1 VLRPLPPNL
10 FETLAG
16 WIDGGRKFALVTV
29 LRASGSTPRKAGTRA
44 VIDESG
50 AILGTIGG
58 GPLESQA
65 RRVGMEMMRTGRTGV
80 FDFKFSGPS
89 AAENLPICGGEMR
102 VLVDATAERSRTA
115 YAAAGAAL
123 RERRR
128 GVLMTRIET
137 EGDRVDVS
145 VEFREA
151 HTKGEGAEVIR
162 AALADNPGEWKP
174 EESPGGAELLI
185 EPVVPPPRLLVVGGG
200 HVGQAVAQHA
210 ALVGFEIVL
219 FEDRAEFADPAL
231 LPPGTVVKGGDVG
244 ESLAEFETDGE
255 TYIAM
260 VSRGHVT
267 DSKAL
272 AAVIKKPAAYL
283 GMMGS
288 RRKIDLV
295 RTHFI
300 ETGLASEGDLERLRA
315 PIGLEIGA
323 QTVPEIAA
331 SVVAELIAV
340 RRGRADY
347 TGEAQ

>member
-1 VLRPLPPNL
+1 
-10 FETLAG
+10 
-16 WIDGGRKFALVTV
+16 VTV

-44 VIDESG
+44 LVDDGG
-50 AILGTIGG
+50 AIHGTIGG

-65 RRVGMEMMRTGRTGV
+65 RRVGMEAMRTGRASV
-80 FDFKFSGPS
+80 FDFQFAGPS
-89 AAENLPICGGEMR
+89 AAENLPICGGRMR
-102 VLVDATAERSRTA
+102 VLVDATARQSRGA
-115 YAAAGAAL
+115 YASAAAAH

-128 GVLMTRIET
+128 GMLMTRIES
-137 EGDRVDVS
+137 EGDRVRVT
-145 VEFREA
+145 VEFQDA
-151 HTKGEGAEVIR
+151 QTKGEGADAIR
-162 AALADNPGEWKP
+162 TAMGHDSVDSVEDDQP
-174 EESPGGAELLI
+174 SGAELLI
-185 EPVVPPPRLLVVGGG
+185 EPVVPSPRLLVVGGG

-210 ALVGFEIVL
+210 ALMGFDIVL

-231 LPPGTVVKGGDVG
+231 LPPGTVVRGGDVG
-244 ESLAEFETDGE
+244 ESLAAFDTDDQ
-255 TYIAM
+255 TYIAL

-295 RTHFI
+295 RRHFI
-300 ETGLASEGDLERLRA
+300 ETGLASEAELERLRA

-340 RRGRADY
+340 RRGRAR
-347 TGEAQ
+347 TMGGPSL